1 MTYSPIL
8 APVVALVIWSLV
20 MLVWMAIARRR
31 AFATLGI
38 TWSSV
43 PRGSRG
49 VNLEGKA
56 PDEAQWPS
64 HNYMHL
70 MEQPTLFYAIALTL
84 ALMDFG
90 SGINLWLA
98 WAYVGLRIVHSIV
111 QATVNIVQIRF
122 PIFALASLCLLGL
135 TVHAGLRILHDCGI
149 LNF

>member
-1 MTYSPIL
+1 MPYSPIL
-8 APVVALVIWSLV
+8 APVVALVAWSFV
-20 MLVWMAIARRR
+20 MLVWMAIARRG
-31 AFATLGI
+31 AFAKLGI
-38 TWSSV
+38 GWGSI

-70 MEQPTLFYAIALTL
+70 MEQPTLFYAICLTL
-84 ALMDFG
+84 AMMGFG
-90 SGINLWLA
+90 GGINYWLA
-98 WAYVGLRIVHSIV
+98 WGYVVLRIIHSIV

-135 TVHAGLRILHDCGI
+135 TTHAGLRILHDCG
-149 LNF
+149 LLSF